1 MEKRKVTLWIHT
13 TCGVE
18 FEIRD
23 ALTEKVL
30 YDRWFVVDEDN
41 EARDEIEDR
50 EREFVKRRCGE
61 LGLELVG
68 EAWS

>member
-1 MEKRKVTLWIHT
+1 
-13 TCGVE
+13 
-18 FEIRD
+18 
-23 ALTEKVL
+23 VL

-50 EREFVKRRCGE
+50 EREFVERRCGE